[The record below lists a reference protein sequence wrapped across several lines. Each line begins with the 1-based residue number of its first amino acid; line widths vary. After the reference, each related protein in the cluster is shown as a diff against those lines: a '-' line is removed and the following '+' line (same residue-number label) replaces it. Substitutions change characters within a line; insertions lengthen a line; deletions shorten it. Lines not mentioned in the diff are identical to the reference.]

1 MRKTVSINDQ
11 RNGITNTV
19 LRSVGFTFNLMAVM
33 VSSFA
38 TFFTRPVP
46 IERPLILL
54 LGSFLCLFNFKKLW
68 SLVLLQKI
76 ILLYLIC
83 ILFNQLLL
91 LFVRIPLGQTC
102 LTFPA
107 SFWALILLLA
117 GFVLIKAAKIDSP
130 ITARERDLFIG
141 WAACFGL
148 IVSHMMLLIMM
159 LSKFYGYG
167 YGHNLKVIKSLYLY
181 FSVFI
186 FSWSQLDSV
195 HFRQITAAV
204 FAALYICLII
214 VKG

>member
-1 MRKTVSINDQ
+1 MRKTVSINEQ
-11 RNGITNTV
+11 RNGIMSAG
-19 LRSVGFTFNLMAVM
+19 LRRVGFTFSLMAVM

-54 LGSFLCLFNFKKLW
+54 LGLFLGLLNFKKLW

-83 ILFNQLLL
+83 ILFNQLSLQ
-91 LFVRIPLGQTC
+91 FVRIPLGQAS

-107 SFWALILLLA
+107 SFGALILLLA
-117 GFVLIKAAKIDSP
+117 GFALIKAAQIDSL
-130 ITARERDLFIG
+130 IAARDRVLFPG

-148 IVSHMMLLIMM
+148 IVLHMLLLILM
-159 LSKFYGYG
+159 LRKFYGYG
-167 YGHNLKVIKSLYLY
+167 YEHNLKVIKSLYLY
-181 FSVFI
+181 FLVFL
-186 FSWSQLDSV
+186 FSWRQLDSV
-195 HFRQITAAV
+195 RFRQIMAAV